1 MAKSAKFNPKG
12 VEKRYSWHAGL
23 HRGSG
28 GQQRPKITK
37 KKTWVGSS
45 LAQCAGAVGGEK
57 GGVDE
62 STPAG
67 LGQELD
73 KRSTRRQGAADLIA
87 PRIPPGQH

>member
-1 MAKSAKFNPKG
+1 MAKCSKIQSKRGGKALFMACG
-12 VEKRYSWHAGL
+12 VASR
-23 HRGSG
+23 
-28 GQQRPKITK
+28 QRWPTETK
-37 KKTWVGSS
+37 NYEKKTWVGSS

-73 KRSTRRQGAADLIA
+73 MGLTRRQGAADLIA
-87 PRIPPGQH
+87 PRIPPGRD